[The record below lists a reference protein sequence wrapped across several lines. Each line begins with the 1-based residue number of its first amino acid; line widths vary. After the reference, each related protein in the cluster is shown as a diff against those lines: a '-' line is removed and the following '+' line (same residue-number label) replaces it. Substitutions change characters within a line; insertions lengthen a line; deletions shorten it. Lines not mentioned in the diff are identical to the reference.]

1 MSSLSLLQFF
11 TTDTPAPAERPRLTN
26 SVAGWRRQV
35 RAIDAEVQQA
45 AADDNVGALEAQRDG
60 AEAALRQA
68 ESLALAQAVTQ
79 APALTLR
86 FAPGAAVT
94 ASPAVLAA
102 QDRLRGLRQRTD
114 DAVDL
119 AAQTKALVDQARA
132 DLGLDSDAPY
142 LR

>member
-1 MSSLSLLQFF
+1 MSLLQLLS
-11 TTDTPAPAERPRLTN
+11 TEPPPVERPRLTS

-35 RAIDAEVQQA
+35 RAIDAQVQQA
-45 AADDNVGALEAQRDG
+45 DADDNVAALEAQRDG

-68 ESLALAQAVTQ
+68 ESLAVAQALAQT
-79 APALTLR
+79 PALAIP
-86 FAPGAAVT
+86 FAPVAAVT

-102 QDRLRGLRQRTD
+102 QDRLRGLRQRTE

-119 AAQTKALVDQARA
+119 AAQAEALVAQARQ
-132 DLGLDSDAPY
+132 DLELDSPAPY